1 MFCCLLMVKFVCFL
15 IEGINLC
22 SLAPCKNQGQCIA
35 LGTSYACMCH
45 GNWTGP
51 NCETKIV
58 KDEVCNAT
66 DVNAMSHK
74 YTTIFLVNEPF
85 FFEPIFLIKLTLT
98 LFLHIFA
105 NQF

>member
-1 MFCCLLMVKFVCFL
+1 
-15 IEGINLC
+15 
-22 SLAPCKNQGQCIA
+22 
-35 LGTSYACMCH
+35 MCH

-98 LFLHIFA
+98 LFFTHFRKSILKMMKTYLFGIIYCYF
-105 NQF
+105 FFSFLVLELL